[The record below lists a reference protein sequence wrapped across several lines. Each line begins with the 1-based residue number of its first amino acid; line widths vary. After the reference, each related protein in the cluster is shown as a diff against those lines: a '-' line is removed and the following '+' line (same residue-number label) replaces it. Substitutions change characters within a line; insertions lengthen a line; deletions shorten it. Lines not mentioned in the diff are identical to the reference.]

1 MIEEEFRSIYPP
13 EVIELMLQRQE
24 EQGNRRDIRPFLENN
39 RRDKK
44 RGGFNWENTIEDW
57 DFWHEVLV
65 EKNFKLF
72 YKLYPKKDATLEL
85 CQKIEELIFHLE
97 N

>member
-1 MIEEEFRSIYPP
+1 MTEQEFREIYPP

-24 EQGNRRDIRPFLENN
+24 KQGNRRDIRPFLENI
-39 RRDKK
+39 RRGKK
-44 RGGFNWENTIEDW
+44 RGGFDWNNTPEGERFW
-57 DFWHEVLV
+57 DEVLV

-85 CQKIEELIFHLE
+85 CQKIEELISHLE